1 MVCEKNI
8 VGNMK
13 FLLISTFG
21 VNLPLTQ
28 ISHKLN
34 QLELFRVS
42 SLTTAETKQK
52 ITLQNITILFSQRQ
66 KGKRLYRI

>member
-1 MVCEKNI
+1 MVYEKNI

-66 KGKRLYRI
+66 KWKRLYRI

>member
-42 SLTTAETKQK
+42 SLTMAETKQK

-66 KGKRLYRI
+66 KWKRLYRI